1 MIDSPPQTKII
12 ATIGPAC
19 SSKDVL
25 KDMFKAGVDVCR
37 LNFSHGTRED
47 HLKVIKTINELNR
60 ELQSN
65 VAILADLQGP
75 KLRIGEVENNGVL
88 LTEGE
93 TIEITNK
100 YPLGLYSFQDLQS
113 PTKCRYFCFY
123 QKQKTIA
130 HFIPGLGS

>member
-1 MIDSPPQTKII
+1 MIDSPSQTKII

-25 KDMFKAGVDVCR
+25 KDMFKAGIDVCR
-37 LNFSHGTRED
+37 LNFSHGTHED

-75 KLRIGEVENNGVL
+75 KLRIGEIENNGVM

-100 YPLGLYSFQDLQS
+100 ECLG
-113 PTKCRYFCFY
+113 TKKRVYLSYKEFP
-123 QKQKTIA
+123 KQVK
-130 HFIPGLGS
+130 PGEIILFDDGKLKLVV